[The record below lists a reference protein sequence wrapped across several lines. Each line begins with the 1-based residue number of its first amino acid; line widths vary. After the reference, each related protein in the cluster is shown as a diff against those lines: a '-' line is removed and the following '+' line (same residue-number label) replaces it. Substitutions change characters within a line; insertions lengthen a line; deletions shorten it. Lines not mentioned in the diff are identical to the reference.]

1 MQSRIFV
8 VKLKDIIRTAV
19 FALLGIGIIAG
30 ALIFLFGGKGEYKEG
45 TYSSE
50 IILHGSPVDV
60 NVKVSRNEI
69 EEITLGD
76 MDQTQ
81 AVFYPTFNSCFEEL
95 ASSVIENQSTDIEV
109 NKDYEVSEGILLQA
123 VDSALE
129 KAKRK

>member
-8 VKLKDIIRTAV
+8 VKLRDIIKTAV
-19 FALLGIGIIAG
+19 FALLGTAIIA
-30 ALIFLFGGKGEYKEG
+30 AILIFLLGGKGEYKEG
-45 TYSSE
+45 TYNSE
-50 IILHGSPVDV
+50 IILHGSPVE
-60 NVKVSRNEI
+60 VSVRVSKNEI

-76 MDQTQ
+76 MDETQ
-81 AVFYPTFNSCFEEL
+81 AVFYPTFNSCVEEL
-95 ASSVIENQSTDIEV
+95 ASAVIENQSTDIEV